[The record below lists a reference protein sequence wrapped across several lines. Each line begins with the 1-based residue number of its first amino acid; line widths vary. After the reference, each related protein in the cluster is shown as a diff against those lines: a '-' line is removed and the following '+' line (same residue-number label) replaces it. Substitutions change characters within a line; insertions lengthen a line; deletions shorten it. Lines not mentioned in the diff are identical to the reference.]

1 MLMILESV
9 LTLLFEEYMRE
20 KVLLVI
26 AQINLLLCQVT
37 DMLDLIQLDQGK
49 FRVRWE
55 TFSPRDA
62 FHFVLNMFTKQSQ
75 IQSSGLELQEIED
88 ALPDRLVGDSTR
100 FKQVLI
106 NMIKNALKFSKGHI
120 IRIKASFDRQ

>member
-26 AQINLLLCQVT
+26 ALINLLLCQVT

-49 FRVRWE
+49 FKVRRE

-62 FHFVLNMFTKQSQ
+62 FNFVLNMFTKQAQ
-75 IQSSGLELQEIED
+75 L
-88 ALPDRLVGDSTR
+88 
-100 FKQVLI
+100 
-106 NMIKNALKFSKGHI
+106 
-120 IRIKASFDRQ
+120 